1 MPYEIAALLA
11 AFCWTIGGLI
21 STAPARAI
29 GGMSFTRIRMTLVF
43 FLLVGVSYLTSG
55 WLSIAS
61 AQVPI
66 IILSGLIG
74 IFVGDTALFTTISR
88 LGPRR
93 TAMLFSANAPMTA
106 IIGYIFFNE
115 RMTNLAILGCVLV
128 MTGVVISIRYGK
140 RADQVHHFEEIRG
153 TLMAGLAL
161 GLLAALGQSLGSVIV
176 KPVLDAGADPV
187 SVAAIRTGVA
197 ALGLWTLQ
205 TVFPIRRFR
214 RHGNLTPR
222 LWLHVVASGVIGMA
236 IGMTLLLYAF
246 AHGDVGVASI
256 LSSTNP
262 IMLLPMIW
270 LISRERPAN
279 GAWWGAVLG
288 LIGTVLIIAY

>member
-1 MPYEIAALLA
+1 MPYEMAALLA

-21 STAPARAI
+21 STSPARAI

-43 FLLVGVSYLTSG
+43 FLLVFVSYLTGG
-55 WLSIAS
+55 WQTIAES
-61 AQVPI
+61 QLPI

-74 IFVGDTALFTTISR
+74 IFIGDTALFTTMSR

-93 TAMLFSANAPMTA
+93 TAMLFATNAPMSA
-106 IIGYIFFNE
+106 IIGYFWFGE
-115 RMTNLAILGCVLV
+115 RMTALAVFGCSLV
-128 MTGVVISIRYGK
+128 MSGVIISIRYGK
-140 RADQVHHFEEIRG
+140 RADQVHHFETIRG
-153 TLMAGLAL
+153 SLAVGLAL
-161 GLLAALGQSLGSVIV
+161 GLLAALGQSIGSVIV
-176 KPVLDAGADPV
+176 KPALSAGADPL

-197 ALGLWTLQ
+197 AAALWTLQ
-205 TVFPIRRFR
+205 TLFPVKLFR
-214 RHGNLTPR
+214 RHGSLTPR
-222 LWLHVVASGVIGMA
+222 LWLHVIASGIIGMA

-270 LISRERPAN
+270 LVSGEKPAN
-279 GAWWGAVLG
+279 GAWVGALLAVLG
-288 LIGTVLIIAY
+288 TSLILAF